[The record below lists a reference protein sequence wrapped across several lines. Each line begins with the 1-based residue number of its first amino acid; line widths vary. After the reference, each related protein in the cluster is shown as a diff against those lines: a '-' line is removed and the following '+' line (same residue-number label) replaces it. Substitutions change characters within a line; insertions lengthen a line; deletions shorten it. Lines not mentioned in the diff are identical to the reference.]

1 MEQMRAELRDNP
13 PVTGAYTPKKGD
25 LCAAK
30 FTDGEWYVCHLLVLN
45 PALLDSA
52 CIL

>member
-1 MEQMRAELRDNP
+1 MCTAAQLDKLMEQLRSELRDNP

-30 FTDGEWYVCHLLVLN
+30 FSDGEWYVLLIVM
-45 PALLDSA
+45 
-52 CIL
+52 